1 MLPPPPPHPHP
12 PLAQVVHGAA
22 LLYVDTALALPR
34 LGPRGAAQ
42 VAADAEYI
50 SNVLSALAV
59 APPPQLL
66 SLQLFAALPAEQWG
80 EVAGAAVADGS
91 GDGRVLRLLAGL
103 RGIHWQ
109 QQQQQ
114 GVAVAGGGRGA
125 LGAGEGEGAAST
137 TGSREGASAAAMA
150 SAAPAAGVQ

>member
-1 MLPPPPPHPHP
+1 
-12 PLAQVVHGAA
+12 VVHGAA

-59 APPPQLL
+59 GPPAQLL
-66 SLQLFAALPAEQWG
+66 TLQLFAALPGEQWG

-91 GDGRVLRLLAGL
+91 ADGRVLRLLAGL
-103 RGIHWQ
+103 RGINWQ

-114 GVAVAGGGRGA
+114 QQVAAGGRGA
-125 LGAGEGEGAAST
+125 VGSGEGDAV
-137 TGSREGASAAAMA
+137 TGGSGEAAAA
-150 SAAPAAGVQ
+150 TSAAGV